1 MIITGDDILIEYVQ
15 RIISIL
21 DNILIVC
28 KSKCVDNS
36 SIDKVDDLIR
46 QQMKFVLETFVRHKI
61 WSNKFSSVEDSF
73 SLVKRLK
80 LRHHE
85 MVERRSK
92 ILRSTMKK
100 ADPNITKEAI
110 LEVINQQDN
119 ARDKIVSR
127 ISS

>member
-1 MIITGDDILIEYVQ
+1 
-15 RIISIL
+15 
-21 DNILIVC
+21 
-28 KSKCVDNS
+28 
-36 SIDKVDDLIR
+36 
-46 QQMKFVLETFVRHKI
+46 MKYVLETFVRHKI
-61 WSNKFSSVEDSF
+61 WSNKFTSIEDSF

-100 ADPNITKEAI
+100 QDANITKDAI
-110 LEVINQQDN
+110 LEVIRQKDI